1 MKKLNVRFKVKTNYT
16 AKEFVEVLRKQLSLA
31 WATYEDCTMMK
42 VSKIK
47 VTREGQDDG
56 NGSA

>member
-16 AKEFVEVLRKQLSLA
+16 AKEFAEVLRKQLSLA

-47 VTREGQDDG
+47 VTMEGQGDE
-56 NGSA
+56 